1 MPLALHG
8 THVVS
13 DELFL
18 KSMGCGIR
26 KINMNRTVRDEYT
39 EFVAENA
46 KRLELTTL
54 KLESVEIYQRSIE
67 RMMDVLK
74 SSGKAERC

>member
-1 MPLALHG
+1 
-8 THVVS
+8 
-13 DELFL
+13 
-18 KSMGCGIR
+18 
-26 KINMNRTVRDEYT
+26 MNRTVRDEYT